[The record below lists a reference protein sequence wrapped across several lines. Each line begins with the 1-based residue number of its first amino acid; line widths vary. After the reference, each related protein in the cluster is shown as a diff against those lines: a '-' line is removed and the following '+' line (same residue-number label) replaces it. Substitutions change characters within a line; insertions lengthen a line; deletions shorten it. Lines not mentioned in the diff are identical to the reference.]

1 MSMTP
6 TTTTTGSAPP
16 PPPPPILSSSQAL
29 STFCHDS
36 QLTFC
41 VAALRDDDSGRLAV
55 TVFSSANGWAALGTG
70 AAMAG
75 SRMAVGWSSKSTM
88 STTSNESLVSLRRAT
103 GESLPLFDEGSD
115 PLFVVSET
123 HLPLSLVVM
132 TNQVLSQ
139 PNIVFSFTVPLSDT
153 RFISTKASSQFIYAL
168 SDTPPT
174 TPEDPA
180 SSFSKHSLYGGLVL
194 DVSTLGSTVT
204 LSPSKIRVDLVFLHG
219 ILMFFAWGVIPPGAI
234 FMARYLK
241 ESMNY
246 WYHWHKY
253 LFLFGV
259 GALSIGGLVA
269 VEMHKSE
276 GASRFFTSNHG
287 IIGTVVVFIGYPLQ
301 MLLGFISNALYD
313 EERKSVPWY
322 DQLHHWTGRI
332 IMVLVLVQM
341 QLGLDLYG
349 ASTGVIAAF
358 WCWVVLILC
367 CVFGFIGEYWLRVR
381 LFSQNQAIELEERGQ
396 APSESME
403 ELTSRPVGEFRISD

>member
-1 MSMTP
+1 
-6 TTTTTGSAPP
+6 
-16 PPPPPILSSSQAL
+16 
-29 STFCHDS
+29 
-36 QLTFC
+36 
-41 VAALRDDDSGRLAV
+41 
-55 TVFSSANGWAALGTG
+55 
-70 AAMAG
+70 
-75 SRMAVGWSSKSTM
+75 MAVGWI
-88 STTSNESLVSLRRAT
+88 
-103 GESLPLFDEGSD
+103 D

-180 SSFSKHSLYGGLVL
+180 SSFSKHSLM
-194 DVSTLGSTVT
+194 
-204 LSPSKIRVDLVFLHG
+204 IRVDLVFLHG

-253 LFLFGV
+253 LFLFG
-259 GALSIGGLVA
+259 
-269 VEMHKSE
+269 SE

-313 EERKSVPWY
+313 EKRKSVPWY

-381 LFSQNQAIELEERGQ
+381 LFSQNQAIELEER
-396 APSESME
+396 
-403 ELTSRPVGEFRISD
+403 